1 MPKLF
6 KFIYYNVAFGV
17 ALWVILFLYK
27 INIWLAVVGSI
38 IVMYLFIKITSKV
51 LIFIN
56 NLWNKNGFTLIE
68 LLVVVAIIGIL
79 AAVGVVAYNGYT
91 SAAKKSV
98 AKTNQKNVVRWLAA
112 EAQKCQLGVEKVL
125 NDQVTCS
132 SISSS
137 INSGGNPAGST
148 VLAIERALKGKY
160 KNPYGANYAGFGD
173 EGVKEGGW
181 GNERDLGYVLL
192 NAGGDTGFFRVSVSV
207 CYQLPCSGDKWS
219 NPGTNVVVDIYK
231 WYP

>member
-1 MPKLF
+1 MRD
-6 KFIYYNVAFGV
+6 
-17 ALWVILFLYK
+17 
-27 INIWLAVVGSI
+27 
-38 IVMYLFIKITSKV
+38 
-51 LIFIN
+51 
-56 NLWNKNGFTLIE
+56 KNRKAFTLIE

-91 SAAKKSV
+91 SAAKVSV
-98 AKTNQKNVVRWLAA
+98 AKTNQKNVIKWLAA
-112 EAQKCQLGVEKVL
+112 EAMKCQLGTDDVL
-125 NDQVTCS
+125 NSEASCS
-132 SISSS
+132 SISSA

-148 VLAIERALKGKY
+148 VLAIEKALKGKF

-192 NAGGDTGFFRVSVSV
+192 NAGGATGYFRVSVSV
-207 CYQLPCSGDKWS
+207 CYKLPCSGDKWG
-219 NPGTNVVVDIYK
+219 NPGPNVIVGIYK

>member
-1 MPKLF
+1 MVRGVLLPGAPDCASIILILQRCCYNLKQ
-6 KFIYYNVAFGV
+6 KFEWDSNPSLIR
-17 ALWVILFLYK
+17 LFL
-27 INIWLAVVGSI
+27 LMC
-38 IVMYLFIKITSKV
+38 VMK
-51 LIFIN
+51 
-56 NLWNKNGFTLIE
+56 KNGFTLIE

-79 AAVGVVAYNGYT
+79 AAVGVTAYSGYT
-91 SAAKKSV
+91 SAAKKAA
-98 AKTNQKNVVRWLAA
+98 AKANQKNVVRWLAA
-112 EAQKCQLGVEKVL
+112 EAQKCQIGFEKVL
-125 NDQVTCS
+125 NDEVTCS

-137 INSGGNPAGST
+137 ISSGGNPAGST
-148 VLAIERALKGKY
+148 VLAIERALKGKF

-219 NPGTNVVVDIYK
+219 NPGANVIVNIYH

>member
-1 MPKLF
+1 MKD
-6 KFIYYNVAFGV
+6 KKA
-17 ALWVILFLYK
+17 
-27 INIWLAVVGSI
+27 
-38 IVMYLFIKITSKV
+38 
-51 LIFIN
+51 
-56 NLWNKNGFTLIE
+56 FTLIE

-91 SAAKKSV
+91 SAAKVSV
-98 AKTNQKNVVRWLAA
+98 AKTNQKNVIKWLAA
-112 EAQKCQLGVEKVL
+112 EAMKCQLGTDDVL
-125 NDQVTCS
+125 NGEASCS

-148 VLAIERALKGKY
+148 VLAIEKALKGKF

-192 NAGGDTGFFRVSVSV
+192 NAGGATGYFRVSVSV
-207 CYQLPCSGDKWS
+207 CYKLPCSGDKWG
-219 NPGTNVVVDIYK
+219 NPGPNVIVGIYT